1 LDLESPPVYLRSLVV
16 LSSFDVQLVLL
27 DGSCNFVQLY
37 SWDRIPVVD
46 YLQDLG
52 HPGAE
57 VGVGG
62 QHVSHQVLHLLR
74 LVVGFVLDAG
84 VDDAEFALFL
94 EGVEVVVEHE
104 EDASEHP
111 DIDSV
116 IDGVFEV
123 QIDHFWRTVHQRRI
137 LFEPFLVVVH
147 LGLRYLFEIDPL
159 AAAAPKIT

>member
-1 LDLESPPVYLRSLVV
+1 M
-16 LSSFDVQLVLL
+16 
-27 DGSCNFVQLY
+27 
-37 SWDRIPVVD
+37 
-46 YLQDLG
+46 
-52 HPGAE
+52 
-57 VGVGG
+57 
-62 QHVSHQVLHLLR
+62 SHQVLHLLR
-74 LVVGFVLDAG
+74 LVVGFVLDAS